1 MNQRYLIGI
10 AVLGLVTATSP
21 LTAAGP
27 GPHWGYAGHEG
38 PAHWGQLDKGFAPC
52 KLGKEQSP
60 IDIKGAAKAQLPAI
74 AFDYKGGPLKVIN
87 NGHTVQVNFDKGSS
101 IKVGDKRYD
110 LLQTH
115 FHTPSEELVN
125 GKAYDMVWHLVH
137 KSAEGKL
144 AVVGVLV
151 KSGAKNSAIET
162 VSANLPGQ
170 VGKEQAAAGA
180 TINPATLLPAN
191 RGYYHFMGSL
201 TTPPCSEGVSWY
213 VLKEPIEAAPEQIK
227 KFSAIFGSNARPVQ
241 PLNARS
247 VKESL

>member
-1 MNQRYLIGI
+1 MKNQYLI
-10 AVLGLVTATSP
+10 AVTVLFLSTAGSLNAT
-21 LTAAGP
+21 GP

-38 PAHWGQLDKGFAPC
+38 PAHWGDLEKGNVSC

-60 IDIKGAAKAQLPAI
+60 IDIKGGTKAQMPAI
-74 AFDYKGGPLKVIN
+74 VFDYKSGPLKVIN

-101 IKVGDKRYD
+101 IKVGDKHYD

-125 GKAYDMVWHLVH
+125 GKTYDMVWHLVH
-137 KSAEGKL
+137 KSTEGKL

-151 KSGAKNSAIET
+151 KAGARNSAIDT
-162 VSANLPGQ
+162 VAANLPAQ
-170 VGKEQAAAGA
+170 VGREQAVKGA
-180 TINPATLLPAN
+180 VINPATLLPGN

-213 VLKEPIEAAPEQIK
+213 VLKTPIEASSEQIK
-227 KFSAIFGSNARPVQ
+227 KFGAIFGSNARPTQ
-241 PLNARS
+241 PLNARV